1 MRRDMRTYRG
11 YGRRRYSGRV
21 TFFICLLLVLLLGGA
36 AAVLIFLK
44 PAGETVGR
52 PVAGLGYD
60 ESAQVGTLQEGE
72 AGDLTSLEEFSYR
85 LNRTPH
91 VTKGSA
97 NWRIE
102 NPPENRQLMQVSIR
116 LADGTLLY
124 ETGLIKPY
132 YFILSGKL
140 EEKLKPGSYQAQAEI
155 TVVDSVSREP
165 VSSAVEQLEIE
176 VES

>member
-1 MRRDMRTYRG
+1 MPKDMRAYRG

-21 TFFICLLLVLLLGGA
+21 TFLICLLIVVIIAGIA
-36 AAVLIFLK
+36 AALIFLK
-44 PAGETVGR
+44 PAGEAPGG

-60 ESAQVGTLQEGE
+60 MSARVGMLQEGE
-72 AGDLTSLEEFSYR
+72 AGDLLSLEEFSYR
-85 LNRTPH
+85 LNRTPS

-102 NPPENRQLMQVSIR
+102 NPPENRQLMQVTIS
-116 LADGTLLY
+116 LKDGTQLY

-132 YFILSGKL
+132 YYLLSGEL
-140 EEKLKPGSYQAQAEI
+140 EKELEPGSYEARAEI

-165 VSSAVEQLEIE
+165 VSSAVEELLIR